1 MTSSTLDRAGVVD
14 PRTAAALPDASPE
27 VADLWARAGSVA
39 CGDLPVMGLAAG
51 DRPTADVE
59 VLAGAFAAV
68 EYELARRMHAA
79 STAGAVPLAGPGAV
93 LTARGWATPQA
104 RRLARA
110 GALAADHPTI
120 ATAWAGGLITAEH
133 VDAVARHADTFTTE
147 ELAAVLRELTDHW
160 GRWSPAAIARFVAA
174 AARMLHPPPGPDPGR
189 DETDAHAC
197 RDLSFAVLGD
207 TVVLSGALPRLE
219 GEAVIAA
226 IDALA
231 EKLRSTADHVPA
243 GARRADALVELVN
256 TAAATGTLPTRGGLP
271 IALTVTLAHTTT
283 GDPIWTTSRG
293 HHLTP
298 AETQFVACDPT
309 LTPILLTPTTSGGGG
324 TGTGGGG
331 PGFNPAPDEP
341 HTADANPW
349 RAHPDHPRQEPGPGH
364 PPGPANPVPAN
375 PVPADPVPAGPATPS
390 HPGPPRPRAQ
400 PTPADR
406 ITALAALLLGGPR
419 HPLAV
424 GRTSRTATP
433 AQRKALA
440 TRDHGCIIP
449 GCQIPAE
456 NCQAHHLTDWADTGN
471 TDIDNLA
478 LLCWTH
484 HRQVDLRMWTIHPT
498 PDGHQQPRTPP
509 PPRSTTRHHLAR
521 QQRRTIHHHPHTTPP
536 LAPVTDGIGTARAK
550 VRTAQTG
557 PRDGRSCATTRC
569 RTGGR
574 ATGSA
579 GPGPRS
585 PAARARRSW

>member
-1 MTSSTLDRAGVVD
+1 MVD
-14 PRTAAALPDASPE
+14 PRAIGALPDASCE
-27 VADLWARAGSVA
+27 VADLWARAGSVTGA
-39 CGDLPVMGLAAG
+39 DLPVMGLAAG
-51 DRPTADVE
+51 DRPIADVE
-59 VLAGAFAAV
+59 VLAGTYAAV

-79 STAGAVPLAGPGAV
+79 TTAGAVPLAGPGAV

-120 ATAWAGGLITAEH
+120 ATAWAAGLITADH

-147 ELAAVLRELTDHW
+147 ELAAVLAELTDHW
-160 GRWSPAAIARFVAA
+160 GRWSPAAITRFVAA
-174 AARMLHPPPGPDPGR
+174 AARMLHPPPGPEPSR
-189 DETDAHAC
+189 DEADAHAH

-256 TAAATGTLPTRGGLP
+256 TAATTGTLPTRGGLP
-271 IALTVTLAHTTT
+271 IALTVTLDHTTT

-298 AETQFVACDPT
+298 AETHFVACDPT
-309 LTPILLTPTTSGGGG
+309 LTPIRHLTTPTGPSRPTRA
-324 TGTGGGG
+324 TGTD
-331 PGFNPAPDEP
+331 PATAPTPDPAP
-341 HTADANPW
+341 
-349 RAHPDHPRQEPGPGH
+349 
-364 PPGPANPVPAN
+364 
-375 PVPADPVPAGPATPS
+375 
-390 HPGPPRPRAQ
+390 RP

-433 AQRKALA
+433 AQRRALA

-456 NCQAHHLTDWADTGN
+456 NCQAHHLTDWAASGRHRHRQPRP
-471 TDIDNLA
+471 A
-478 LLCWTH
+478 LL
-484 HRQVDLRMWTIHPT
+484 
-498 PDGHQQPRTPP
+498 GPP
-509 PPRSTTRHHLAR
+509 PPGRPEHVDHP
-521 QQRRTIHHHPHTTPP
+521 PHTTRPEQPP
-536 LAPVTDGIGTARAK
+536 TPPHPGAPPGTTWPANNGAPWIIT
-550 VRTAQTG
+550 RT
-557 PRDGRSCATTRC
+557 PRQRW
-569 RTGGR
+569 RT
-574 ATGSA
+574 
-579 GPGPRS
+579 
-585 PAARARRSW
+585 

>member
-1 MTSSTLDRAGVVD
+1 MTSSTLDQAGVLD

-39 CGDLPVMGLAAG
+39 GGDLPVMGLVAG

-79 STAGAVPLAGPGAV
+79 TTAGAVPLAGPGAV
-93 LTARGWATPQA
+93 LTARGWAAPQA

-120 ATAWAGGLITAEH
+120 ATAWAAGLITAEH

-174 AARMLHPPPGPDPGR
+174 AARMLHPPPGDPGR
-189 DETDAHAC
+189 DEADAHAC

-231 EKLRSTADHVPA
+231 EELRSTADHVPA

-256 TAAATGTLPTRGGLP
+256 TAAATDTLPTRGGLP
-271 IALTVTLAHTTT
+271 IALTVTLEHTTT

-309 LTPILLTPTTSGGGG
+309 LTPILLTTT
-324 TGTGGGG
+324 TTAG
-331 PGFNPAPDEP
+331 PNA
-341 HTADANPW
+341 AD
-349 RAHPDHPRQEPGPGH
+349 
-364 PPGPANPVPAN
+364 
-375 PVPADPVPAGPATPS
+375 PATPP
-390 HPGPPRPRAQ
+390 HPGPPTPTPPAQ

-449 GCQIPAE
+449 GCPIPAE
-456 NCQAHHLTDWADTGN
+456 HCQAHHLTDWANTGN

-484 HRQVDLRMWTIHPT
+484 HRQVDLRMWSIEPAHPT
-498 PDGHQQPRTPP
+498 DPP
-509 PPRSTTRHHLAR
+509 PDRPHPTAPPDTAWPANNGAPWVIRGTPR
-521 QQRRTIHHHPHTTPP
+521 QRWRT
-536 LAPVTDGIGTARAK
+536 
-550 VRTAQTG
+550 
-557 PRDGRSCATTRC
+557 
-569 RTGGR
+569 
-574 ATGSA
+574 
-579 GPGPRS
+579 
-585 PAARARRSW
+585 